1 MKKFKKLIPAFCA
14 MLVSAAMLGTSTYA
28 WFSVNKEVT
37 ATGMSV
43 KATVNTEYFVI
54 SSDPSVID
62 GSTFKAP
69 AGNPISVEYTESET
83 VLRPVAWT
91 TEAIKKNPSDESN
104 TVGANNWYTGNVK
117 LYDDENQTNWATLE
131 QLGNSATALVKTDYF
146 KAFTFYIGLAKTS
159 ADYEGTFTFTPVKPA
174 GLHGGIEIAAVK
186 VEGKKG
192 STLDANDQT
201 LEIFKAS
208 SKTTSTS
215 DKYVLKADGTAYVKV
230 TVYVCI
236 DGTNEQVKDSEATK
250 IKGSIGIKVTGESTG
265 A

>member
-28 WFSVNKEVT
+28 WFSVNQQVE

-54 SSDPSVID
+54 SNQDSVIQ

-69 AGNPISVEYTESET
+69 TNNPISVEYNDAATE
-83 VLRPVAWT
+83 LRPVAWT
-91 TEAIKKNPSDESN
+91 TVGIKKNNEDGNN
-104 TVGANNWYTGNVK
+104 TVEANNWYTGNVK

-131 QLGNSATALVKTDYF
+131 QLGDSATALVKTDYF
-146 KAFTFYIGLAKTS
+146 KAYTFYIGLATTS
-159 ADYEGTFTFTPVKPA
+159 ADYEGTLTFTPVKPE
-174 GLHGGIEIAAVK
+174 GLHAGIEIAAVK

-192 STLDANDQT
+192 SSLDANDQT
-201 LEIFKAS
+201 LEIFTAA
-208 SKTTSTS
+208 SKTTSSS

-236 DGTNEQVKDSEATK
+236 DGTDPMVKDSEVTK
-250 IKGSIGIKVTGESTG
+250 IEGSIGIKVTGES
-265 A
+265 ARA